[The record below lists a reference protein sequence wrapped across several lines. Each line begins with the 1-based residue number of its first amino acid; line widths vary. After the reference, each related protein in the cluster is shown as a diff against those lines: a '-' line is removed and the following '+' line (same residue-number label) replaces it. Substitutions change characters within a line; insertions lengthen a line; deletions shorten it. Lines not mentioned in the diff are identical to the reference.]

1 MFCFCSKP
9 YKTTTRFSSLF
20 LRLFLQK
27 KLKLHVS
34 QNDYTWIT
42 WLCFGSAQKPTIRA
56 NVGAGLK
63 MHSWRS
69 NVLLFC
75 FWLKVLFDALM
86 SFCSASVSKLL
97 ENGSMSSVLSLS
109 LSQKAENIKIHQSTS
124 YGVFLIFEY
133 LYISPYL
140 FCLRY
145 SNMYTTLKGSLL
157 KMSKGLDDVLLL
169 SGSFSGFINGSE
181 LRISKK

>member
-1 MFCFCSKP
+1 
-9 YKTTTRFSSLF
+9 
-20 LRLFLQK
+20 
-27 KLKLHVS
+27 
-34 QNDYTWIT
+34 
-42 WLCFGSAQKPTIRA
+42 
-56 NVGAGLK
+56 
-63 MHSWRS
+63 
-69 NVLLFC
+69 
-75 FWLKVLFDALM
+75 
-86 SFCSASVSKLL
+86 
-97 ENGSMSSVLSLS
+97 MSSVLSLS